1 MRFERTHDLQQRADG
16 DLTEIAISSEAPYE
30 RWFGIEV
37 LRHTA
42 EAVDLSR
49 LGDGR
54 HPLLLNHDANKQIG
68 VVKSARVDQDK
79 VLRGMVKFS
88 RGPLGAEIK
97 QDVEDGIRSH
107 VSVGYS
113 IDEIQEVEKA
123 ADGAETVLRTL
134 TGADFAREMET
145 LHGTDFMR
153 SGPAAVRAKG
163 ETPPVFVVTRW
174 VPYEATICPIPA
186 DTNVGVG
193 RSASV
198 QPRQEPAPAKPV
210 PEITIMSDITAP
222 KPEEMERARVDA
234 ILKMGEQY
242 EKYIKPADVADALRN
257 GRSVEQ
263 FKDLILARMES
274 RHTDTRDLQLG
285 MSKREVQ
292 NYSFGRALV
301 ASITGDW
308 SKAGF
313 ELECSRAMEKLTGK
327 TPEGFYLPFET
338 FGKRDF
344 NVGTATEAGNLVATD
359 LRADLYTDALRNALV
374 MGRLGARIL
383 TGLTSN
389 IAIPRKSVAS
399 TLGALTEIGS
409 ASETNPNIVQS
420 TLQPKRVGAYVDVSK
435 QALLQAA
442 MQLENL
448 IRDDLVQGAA
458 VLLENYMFSG
468 TGTTQILGLRNVT
481 GIGTVVGGTNGAAP
495 TWAHLVDLESAC
507 AVANAEPDMVAGYVI
522 NAKTRGKYKQT
533 QYATNL
539 PMIWTPG
546 DQQLNGYRAVVTNN
560 LASNL
565 TKGTSTTVCSTG
577 MYGADW
583 SMAVIGLFGG
593 PDIVVNPYS
602 LDATGQVR
610 ISMNQMA
617 DLACRQPAAFAK
629 IDDWVTG

>member
-30 RWFGIEV
+30 RWFGVEV
-37 LRHTA
+37 LRHSK
-42 EAVDLSR
+42 ESVDLSR

-54 HPLLLNHDANKQIG
+54 HPLLLNHDTGNQIG
-68 VVKSARVDQDK
+68 VVKSVRIDADK
-79 VLRGMVKFS
+79 VLRGHVQFS
-88 RGPLGAEIK
+88 RSTLGNEIR
-97 QDVEDGIRSH
+97 QDVIDGIRSH

-113 IDEIQEVEKA
+113 IDEIEEVKKS
-123 ADGAETVLRTL
+123 ADGEDIVVRTL
-134 TGADFAREMET
+134 SGADFAREMES
-145 LHGTDFMR
+145 LHGADFYR
-153 SGPAAVRAKG
+153 GGQAAARAKG

-174 VPYEATICPIPA
+174 TPFEASIVPVPA
-186 DTNVGVG
+186 DPNVGVG
-193 RSASV
+193 RSASAS
-198 QPRQEPAPAKPV
+198 PRQEPATAQPV
-210 PEITIMSDITAP
+210 PEIRIMSESATL
-222 KPEEMERARVDA
+222 KPEEMERARVDS
-234 ILKMGEQY
+234 ILNMGEQY
-242 EKYIKPADVADALRN
+242 EKYIQPKDVADALRN

-274 RHTDTRDLQLG
+274 RHTDTRELQLG
-285 MSKREVQ
+285 MSKQEVQ
-292 NYSFGRALV
+292 SYSFGRALV

-327 TPEGFYLPFET
+327 APEGFYIPFEA
-338 FGKRDF
+338 FAKRDF
-344 NVGTATEAGNLVATD
+344 NAGTTTEAGNLIATD

-399 TLGALTEIGS
+399 TIGVLTEIGS

-420 TLQPKRVGAYVDVSK
+420 TLQPKRVGAYVQVSK

-442 MQLENL
+442 LQLENL

-458 VLLENYMFSG
+458 VLLEQKMFSG
-468 TGTTQILGLRNVT
+468 TGTTEILGLRNVT

-495 TWAHLVDLESAC
+495 AWSHLVDLESAC
-507 AVANAEPDMVAGYVI
+507 AVANAEPDMVSAYVV

-546 DQQLNGYRAVVTNN
+546 AQALNGYRAAVTNN

-565 TKGTSTTVCSTG
+565 TKGTSTTACSTG
-577 MYGADW
+577 MFGSDW
-583 SMAVIGLFGG
+583 SMATIGLFGA
-593 PDIVVNPYS
+593 PDVTVDPYS
-602 LDATGQVR
+602 LAATGQVQ
-610 ISMNQMA
+610 ITLSQFA